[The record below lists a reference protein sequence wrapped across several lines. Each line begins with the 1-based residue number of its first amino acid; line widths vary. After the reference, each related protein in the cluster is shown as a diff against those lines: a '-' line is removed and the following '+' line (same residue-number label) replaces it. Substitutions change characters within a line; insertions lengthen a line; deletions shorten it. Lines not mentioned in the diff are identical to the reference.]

1 MAQVTRSEMCAHC
14 KACDFG
20 KTETHLVDLPEGDFA
35 AGDIVELTIPEG
47 SVGLSSLIA
56 YGIPLAMLLA
66 GLGVA
71 ALLQL
76 SDLLQALFALLF
88 AGGGFFITRVLDR
101 RLSRKSTFRVTIRK
115 TEPPFSA
122 KP

>member
-20 KTETHLVDLPEGDFA
+20 KKETHLIALPEGDFA

-47 SVGLSSLIA
+47 SVGLGSLLA
-56 YGIPLAMLLA
+56 YGIPLIMLLA

-71 ALLQL
+71 ALLRL
-76 SDLLQALFALLF
+76 SELLQALFALLF
-88 AGGGFFITRVLDR
+88 ACGGFFITRALDK
-101 RLSRKSTFRVTIRK
+101 RLSRKSAFRVTVRK
-115 TEPPFSA
+115 VEPPFSA
-122 KP
+122 KN